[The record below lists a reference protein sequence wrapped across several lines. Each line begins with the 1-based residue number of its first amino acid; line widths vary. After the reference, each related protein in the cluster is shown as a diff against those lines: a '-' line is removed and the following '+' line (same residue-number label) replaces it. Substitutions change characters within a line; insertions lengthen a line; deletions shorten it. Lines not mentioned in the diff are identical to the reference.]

1 MSLKAF
7 AKMFLYEA
15 IMSLLLGAIPVF
27 IASLATQVSILN
39 NAIDTL
45 LPKGFG
51 MWYLVGLSVVSI
63 AYTILVRTFPP
74 SDDPGFVSNVLTN
87 LYKEVRVVFRIAA
100 GVLIAFSIV
109 WAYDDSATVDW
120 RLGWFVFVG
129 VVALVEVTFFSMGAE
144 WLDNYKGVGP

>member
-7 AKMFLYEA
+7 ANMLLYEA
-15 IMSLLLGAIPVF
+15 VMSLLLGAIPVF
-27 IASLATQVSILN
+27 IASLATHVSILN

-74 SDDPGFVSNVLTN
+74 NDKPGPVSRALTS
-87 LYKEVRVVFRIAA
+87 LYKELRVVFRIAA

-109 WAYDDSATVDW
+109 WAYDDYATVDW
-120 RLGWFVFVG
+120 RLGWFVLLG
-129 VVALVEVTFFSMGAE
+129 VLALVEVTFFSMWAE
-144 WLDNYKGVGP
+144 KLDNYKGVGP